1 MDCCLRA
8 GVVDAKA
15 KGSLAVQRLQ
25 AERALLASLAD
36 DPGTLP
42 PLTTCLY
49 SSFMKLL

>member
-1 MDCCLRA
+1 M
-8 GVVDAKA
+8 VDAKA
-15 KGSLAVQRLQ
+15 KGSPAVQRLQ

-49 SSFMKLL
+49 SLLFKLL